1 MPSQLKQL
9 DVAFIIPFSDDG
21 KIMLGYKKEGL
32 GKGKLTLFGGKIE
45 DGETPQQ
52 GVLRELLEEASV
64 KPVEPIHR
72 LGRLIMDIKS
82 VGIRLVTHIF
92 RCNGIIGVPVESY
105 EMTIEWVPVDKIPFE
120 LMWLDNKFWFPYL
133 IDNQPFE
140 GEFVFEDENTL
151 TKGYARPKTPRSLLS
166 IASAKN
172 PSPIALPSARL
183 DAP

>member
-1 MPSQLKQL
+1 MSMPQLKQI

-21 KIMLGYKKEGL
+21 KVMLGYKKEGL

-52 GVLRELLEEASV
+52 GVLRELLEEADV

-82 VGIRLVTHIF
+82 AGLRLVTHVF
-92 RCNGIIGVPVESY
+92 RCDGIIGNPVESY
-105 EMTIEWVPVDKIPFE
+105 EMTIEWILVNEIPFE
-120 LMWLDNKFWFPYL
+120 QMWLDNKYWFPYL
-133 IDNQPFE
+133 INNQSFE

-151 TKGYARPKTPRSLLS
+151 IKSYVRPKTPRSLSS
-166 IASAKN
+166 IISGKSVDN
-172 PSPIALPSARL
+172 SNFSLT
-183 DAP
+183 